1 MPTGYA
7 FSAAA
12 TIPFGNIMTGFNAG
26 METSLDGS
34 INKLVLSGKAAFPVK
49 PDLTAG
55 LSVSYE
61 GDKSTMSATSVAGF
75 RIDYKAGVQKII
87 YGSGEI
93 DSTGK
98 LKFNI
103 GARW

>member
-61 GDKSTMSATSVAGF
+61 GKESAVKIGAGLETK
-75 RIDYKAGVQKII
+75 YGSLSAGVEYYLNDPNKKYKFSFK
-87 YGSGEI
+87 YGRS
-93 DSTGK
+93 
-98 LKFNI
+98 N
-103 GARW
+103 